1 MLQVAIEERPETRI
15 FAVRHVGPYNQIGR
29 AFQTLHEIV
38 TRVGLRPEALVGIFH
53 DDPRRTPSAQ
63 LRSDAGAIVDG
74 SAALPD
80 GLAEHRLPAGRYAR
94 TDHVGSYAGLRFAV
108 IIGWNAVLLVE
119 WFSASEG
126 VGWRSRYWYD
136 ENRYKG
142 FVGWVILFI
151 AFIVLLDRLVLV
163 RLQRRAFLWRDA
175 QLSATER
182 QAEEIDIGIT
192 GA

>member
-80 GLAEHRLPAGRYAR
+80 GLAEHRLPAGRYAL
-94 TDHVGSYAGLRFAV
+94 TDHVGSYAGLGAV
-108 IIGWNAVLLVE
+108 WT
-119 WFSASEG
+119 
-126 VGWRSRYWYD
+126 R
-136 ENRYKG
+136 
-142 FVGWVILFI
+142 
-151 AFIVLLDRLVLV
+151 LLDEWLPKSGYRLDRGVTFEIYLNTPGTVPEAELRTALYV
-163 RLQRRAFLWRDA
+163 RVA
-175 QLSATER
+175 QA
-182 QAEEIDIGIT
+182 AK
-192 GA
+192 GAS